1 MYKGTMTVESGG
13 MSSIADVGRET
24 FGVNP
29 GVPPGVAGFGFLFWR
44 ILRNSLKRPMINVGP
59 ALARGRRTSL
69 PHGGIGRWTN
79 GAENVDLS
87 NNLYRISS
95 GGVVFIGVRG
105 SRRTAVCPIRA

>member
-1 MYKGTMTVESGG
+1 VLSSTGYMYKGTMTVESGG

-59 ALARGRRTSL
+59 ALARGRPTSL
-69 PHGGIGRWTN
+69 PHGKIER
-79 GAENVDLS
+79 
-87 NNLYRISS
+87 
-95 GGVVFIGVRG
+95 
-105 SRRTAVCPIRA
+105 